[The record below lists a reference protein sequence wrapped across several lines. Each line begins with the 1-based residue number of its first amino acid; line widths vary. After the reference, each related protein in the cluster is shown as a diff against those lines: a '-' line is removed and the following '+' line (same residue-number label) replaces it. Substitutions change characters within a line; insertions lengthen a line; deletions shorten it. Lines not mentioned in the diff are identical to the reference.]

1 MVVTV
6 DPKKAA
12 HYIINANIII
22 FNISNIT
29 INILLLLLLLLLLI
43 YPFINMKGL
52 DPASCSVCKRR

>member
-12 HYIINANIII
+12 HYNINANIII

-29 INILLLLLLLLLLI
+29 INILLLLLLI

-52 DPASCSVCKRR
+52 DPAPCSVCKRR

>member
-12 HYIINANIII
+12 HYNINANIII

-43 YPFINMKGL
+43 YPFINMKGF

>member
-6 DPKKAA
+6 DPKNAA
-12 HYIINANIII
+12 HYNINANIII

-29 INILLLLLLLLLLI
+29 INILLLLLLLI

>member
-12 HYIINANIII
+12 HYNINANIII

>member
-29 INILLLLLLLLLLI
+29 INILLLLLLLI

>member
-12 HYIINANIII
+12 HYNINANIII

-29 INILLLLLLLLLLI
+29 INILLLLLLLLLI
-43 YPFINMKGL
+43 YPFINIKGL

>member
-12 HYIINANIII
+12 HYNINANIII

-29 INILLLLLLLLLLI
+29 INILLLLLLLLLI